1 MERLPEIEHCQLL
14 WIPFYI
20 MAYCSF
26 FLVRGT
32 PKTLNLRLYTRRMPC
47 QNSMSF
53 WRLSKSRLE
62 FTGFRTFSSLLSDEK
77 KRDLLDER
85 AIFIRDIPPKTPNIK
100 EKIREYFSSFGEVE
114 NVRRKGADMM
124 FVSFRSVE
132 SAKKALKQKHF
143 FEGRWMTTLPNVK
156 KGMWRGHSCKIKVED
171 VPQSMSE
178 EEITSYFSK
187 FGTVTSVD
195 FIILDPETLKRKD
208 FCFVG
213 FSKMSEAKKAALV
226 QIHKIGENSCKVYLS
241 TSKFSAVENT
251 KEIIVRSLPQDITV
265 DELKEYFEQFGAI
278 EKIDLIC
285 QTLARSHTTYAF
297 VAFQS
302 PCSVEQASDNLIHTI
317 CGKKAIVQK
326 SALSYPIKN
335 GHRKLFVEGFQPN
348 TDPEHVREYFEEF
361 GKVEYINKT
370 AIRPTGKTY
379 IVFKS
384 SASLQHVLQ
393 LKEHA
398 LDGCNL
404 KIRPVSWKRPMT
416 LTEMTELN
424 GREMAE

>member
-62 FTGFRTFSSLLSDEK
+62 FTGFRAFSSLLSDEK

-156 KGMWRGHSCKIKVED
+156 KGMWRGHSC
-171 VPQSMSE
+171 
-178 EEITSYFSK
+178 
-187 FGTVTSVD
+187 
-195 FIILDPETLKRKD
+195 
-208 FCFVG
+208 
-213 FSKMSEAKKAALV
+213 
-226 QIHKIGENSCKVYLS
+226 
-241 TSKFSAVENT
+241 
-251 KEIIVRSLPQDITV
+251 
-265 DELKEYFEQFGAI
+265 
-278 EKIDLIC
+278 
-285 QTLARSHTTYAF
+285 
-297 VAFQS
+297 
-302 PCSVEQASDNLIHTI
+302 
-317 CGKKAIVQK
+317 
-326 SALSYPIKN
+326 
-335 GHRKLFVEGFQPN
+335 
-348 TDPEHVREYFEEF
+348 
-361 GKVEYINKT
+361 
-370 AIRPTGKTY
+370 
-379 IVFKS
+379 
-384 SASLQHVLQ
+384 
-393 LKEHA
+393 
-398 LDGCNL
+398 
-404 KIRPVSWKRPMT
+404 
-416 LTEMTELN
+416 
-424 GREMAE
+424 